1 MSMCAACVAQGIGY
15 VGASLAGL
23 RVMTARARSR
33 RLSSD
38 DKHRLDDPPLGD
50 RAAAEAEPVAVGP
63 TTS

>member
-1 MSMCAACVAQGIGY
+1 MCAACVAQGIGY

-38 DKHRLDDPPLGD
+38 HETHDLDNPPPSEQTPAD
-50 RAAAEAEPVAVGP
+50 AEPVAVSA
-63 TTS
+63 TES